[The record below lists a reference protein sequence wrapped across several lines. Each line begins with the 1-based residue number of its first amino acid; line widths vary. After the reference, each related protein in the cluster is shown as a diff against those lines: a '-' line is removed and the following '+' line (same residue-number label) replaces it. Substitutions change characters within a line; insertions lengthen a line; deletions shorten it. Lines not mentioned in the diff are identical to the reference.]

1 MKKVIEGI
9 SIILFALVLFMGAG
23 NIQENQGENRA
34 EEVVIETIDQS
45 IITEDG
51 LRVARI
57 YYDKP
62 VLPEDSA
69 ITKKINEFFEKEA
82 EQWLTGKPNRLT
94 AFYDDY
100 LEMFL
105 SWVDDDRARF
115 GDGEMVQSPDTY
127 TIDTKVM
134 LYNDKYLS
142 VMQVKNVYGGGP
154 RYPYYYGSTFDLET
168 GELLP
173 MDAIIPV
180 DVKMLKE
187 GIGKTLKKEINY
199 NFLDE
204 DQWEY
209 KYFYDGEYIY
219 IIFNGILFEDGSNI
233 NSGFLVKWNGKY
245 GAEYEASTMEYKVI
259 DDHVIKES
267 EEQ

>member
-1 MKKVIEGI
+1 MEVVFV
-9 SIILFALVLFMGAG
+9 ILFAFLLVVGASK
-23 NIQENQGENRA
+23 IPEKKEEDRA
-34 EEVVIETIDQS
+34 ENIIIERMDRS
-45 IITEDG
+45 IVDDNGFCI
-51 LRVARI
+51 AKI

-62 VLPEDSA
+62 VLLGASSID
-69 ITKKINEFFEKEA
+69 KKINAFFEKES

-219 IIFNGILFEDGSNI
+219 ILFLMEF
-233 NSGFLVKWNGKY
+233 FLK
-245 GAEYEASTMEYKVI
+245 MEVT
-259 DDHVIKES
+259 
-267 EEQ
+267 